1 MFMHARFVFTL
12 VIGTAVLCSA
22 VRAADNTRYVS
33 TTGNNAN
40 ACTLAAPCRTLQV
53 GINKTPDGG
62 ELRILDSGFYGNSAT
77 IEKSL
82 TVTGNG
88 NTVYLGNPIVISKAD
103 AVVTLRG
110 LTLDGQ
116 GTVADGVRITV
127 AKAVHIER
135 CTIHR
140 FTEDGIQAAFGP
152 VDLFITDSTVRDNR
166 ENGLVMAAV
175 KNSSLSIDNSHFDHN
190 GSFTGTGGGTGIRM
204 TVPVATI
211 SRSTVSGNNSGL
223 VAQNGTSVSIVS
235 TVASNNLVGGGFN
248 AGNGSRVLLESSTA
262 SGNNQGLNVSSGG
275 FARISNSTFS
285 RNLCCGI
292 VNQGTVETRQNNTIR
307 GNPQDFAGNALV
319 PVGAQ

>member
-1 MFMHARFVFTL
+1 MFMHARFVSTL

-33 TTGNNAN
+33 ITGNNAN
-40 ACTLAAPCRTLQV
+40 ACTLSAPCRTLQV
-53 GINKTPDGG
+53 GINRTPEGG
-62 ELRILDSGFYGNSAT
+62 ELRILDSGFYGNNAS

-82 TVTGNG
+82 TVNGNG
-88 NTVYLGNPIVISKAD
+88 NTVYLGNPISINKTG

-116 GTVADGVRITV
+116 GTVADGIRIIV

-152 VDLFITDSTVRDNR
+152 IDLFITDSTVRDNKQ
-166 ENGLVMAAV
+166 NGLLMAAV
-175 KNSSLSIDNSHFDHN
+175 TNSSLMIDNSHFDHN
-190 GSFTGTGGGTGIRM
+190 GSFTGTGGGTGITM
-204 TVPVATI
+204 TVPIATI
-211 SRSTVSGNNSGL
+211 SRSTVSGNNAGL
-223 VAQNGTSVSIVS
+223 VAQNGTAVSIVS

-248 AGNGSRVLLESSTA
+248 ARNGSRMLVESSTA
-262 SGNNQGLNVSSGG
+262 SGNNQGLSVSSGG

-285 RNLCCGI
+285 RNLCCG
-292 VNQGTVETRQNNTIR
+292 VNNQGTVETRRNNTIR